1 MLTRTTFT
9 VLIVSVLTENNTAR
23 LDDRSWP
30 VEFIESFLG
39 DFAPKEIHV
48 LLDPNDLTAE
58 RKLCKSIFKSSQSSQ
73 YIRTEKSVNMSNY
86 MAGRRV
92 AMIVLS
98 TSQRSIKT
106 VKKVSNRK

>member
-23 LDDRSWP
+23 VDDRSWP
-30 VEFIESFLG
+30 VEFIDSFLS

-48 LLDPNDLTAE
+48 LLDPTDLRAE

-73 YIRTEKSVNMSNY
+73 YIRTEKSVNVSNY

-98 TSQRSIKT
+98 TSQRSINT

>member
-9 VLIVSVLTENNTAR
+9 VLIVSVLTENTAR
-23 LDDRSWP
+23 LDDRLWP
-30 VEFIESFLG
+30 VEFIESFLS

-48 LLDPNDLTAE
+48 LLDPSDLTAE
-58 RKLCKSIFKSSQSSQ
+58 RKLCKSIFKSSQGSQ
-73 YIRTEKSVNMSNY
+73 YIRTEKSVNVSNY

-98 TSQRSIKT
+98 DSHRSIKT